1 MRLLLVALLLTVAW
15 ASASVSAV
23 PAQLSSNATC
33 VAAGITDDALALLRS
48 SVPLPNSCKVHGAA
62 NEAMAATSPPHTLT
76 RAPCTAL
83 VL

>member
-23 PAQLSSNATC
+23 PAQLSSYATC

-48 SVPLPNSCKVHGAA
+48 SVPLPNSCKVL
-62 NEAMAATSPPHTLT
+62 AATSPPHTLT